1 MPRLAT
7 TRLKN
12 ITSFQKEGEERADLN
27 KKEKK
32 NGQIDSSC
40 ICYRAGN
47 VSAGDATTASSA

>member
-1 MPRLAT
+1 MLRLAT
-7 TRLKN
+7 TRLKKHHEL
-12 ITSFQKEGEERADLN
+12 SKEEEERADLN